1 MPTHHQYLYLSQ
13 LVDSYQ
19 YDVFADVC
27 LVSRARNGAAA
38 LRGILLF
45 DGHRFCG
52 LIEGPAPAAQDL
64 IAAIVRDPRHTA
76 MAMLAD
82 RPLAAVTRLTD
93 WLPGFCAPDELDIFE
108 GPHGLRDESALLAFH
123 RLSSRAELSP

>member
-1 MPTHHQYLYLSQ
+1 MPPHHQYLYLSQ
-13 LVDSYQ
+13 LVDSYRSG
-19 YDVFADVC
+19 VFAGIC
-27 LVSRARNGAAA
+27 QASRARNAAAA

-45 DGHRFCG
+45 DGHRFGG

-64 IAAIVRDPRHTA
+64 MAAIVRDPRHTA
-76 MAMLAD
+76 IAILAD
-82 RPLAAVTRLTD
+82 RPLAAGTQLTD

-108 GPHGLRDESALLAFH
+108 GPHGLRDESALLEFH